1 MARSNL
7 NPLNPLNPLNA
18 SKSSKSSANPSRRDW
33 LKWTVAATAPLAYS
47 LTSAQAPLNHNPFT
61 LGVASGS
68 PNHHSVVLWT
78 RLMPDAGSAQTQFAT
93 SNVSVQWEVADD
105 DNFKVNRR
113 SGHVVA
119 LASLAHSVHLEL
131 EGLQSDR
138 WYFYRFQWGDAQS
151 AVGRTR
157 TLPHPEAMV
166 QKLRVAYASCQRW
179 EHGYFSAYKHM
190 AQENLDMVLFLGDYI
205 YEYAGAA
212 NAVRLPTGGWV
223 TSLSDY
229 RDRYA
234 LHKSEKDLQ
243 AMHAQCPWL
252 VTWDDHEV
260 SNDYA
265 GLERGQSG
273 NISLDFAAQRARA
286 YQAFYEH
293 MPLRASAL
301 TRSIDGLASG
311 AEMRIYGQVAFG
323 KLANIY
329 LLDDR
334 QYRDRQVCNKL
345 GAYGSGFINPDQ
357 CQEWLDPKR
366 SLLGTE
372 QSQWLDQSFANA
384 QNDGRPWNVLAQ
396 QTIFGRRDF
405 RLGAGYSLWNDGWD
419 GYSAARHRMTQSMQ
433 SHALSNP
440 VLIGGDVHENWVG
453 HVMADAY
460 QDDSAKIGVEF
471 CGAGITARAG
481 GNAKIAARLAE
492 NPHFIFA
499 DGERKGYGVVTF
511 TAKHIQTELR
521 VVDDVRQA
529 QTKIETLAKFA
540 VEAGVPQV
548 QRVL

>member
-1 MARSNL
+1 M
-7 NPLNPLNPLNA
+7 
-18 SKSSKSSANPSRRDW
+18 
-33 LKWTVAATAPLAYS
+33 AATAPLAYS
-47 LTSAQAPLNHNPFT
+47 LSSAQAPLKHNPFT

-78 RLMPDAGSAQTQFAT
+78 RLMPDANSGQSHFASADI
-93 SNVSVQWEVADD
+93 SVQWEVADD
-105 DNFKVNRR
+105 EHFKVNRR
-113 SGHVVA
+113 SGQVVA
-119 LASLAHSVHLEL
+119 LATLAHSVHLEL

-138 WYFYRFQWGDAQS
+138 WYFYRFQLGDAQS

-179 EHGYFSAYKHM
+179 EHGYFSAYDHM

-205 YEYAGAA
+205 YEYASAA
-212 NAVRLPTGGWV
+212 NPVRIPAGGWV

-229 RDRYA
+229 RNRYA
-234 LHKSEKDLQ
+234 LHKSEKSLQ

-265 GLERGQSG
+265 GLVRGFSG
-273 NISLDFAAQRARA
+273 NITLDFEAQRAQA

-293 MPLRASAL
+293 MPLRASSL
-301 TRSIDGLASG
+301 TRSLEGLARG

-334 QYRDRQVCNKL
+334 QYRDRQVCNKGL
-345 GAYGSGFINPDQ
+345 NFGSGWVDPDQ
-357 CQEWLDPKR
+357 CEAWLNPSR
-366 SLLGTE
+366 TLLGPQQE
-372 QSQWLDQSFANA
+372 QWLNQSFASA
-384 QNDGRPWNVLAQ
+384 RNDQRVWNVVAQ
-396 QTIFGRRDF
+396 QTLFGRRDYKVGSG
-405 RLGAGYSLWNDGWD
+405 LSLWNDGWD
-419 GYSAARHRMTQSMQ
+419 GYSAARQRMTQSMQ
-433 SHALSNP
+433 THALKNP

-460 QDDSAKIGVEF
+460 KDDSAKIGVEF
-471 CGAGITARAG
+471 CGAGITARSAG
-481 GNAKIAARLAE
+481 NSKLAERLRE
-492 NPHFIFA
+492 NPHFIYA
-499 DGERKGYGVVTF
+499 DSERKGYGVVEF
-511 TAKHIQTELR
+511 TAKQIQTELR
-521 VVDDVRQA
+521 VVDDVRLP
-529 QTKIETLAKFA
+529 QTKVETLAKFA

-548 QRVL
+548 QRTA

>member
-1 MARSNL
+1 MTPPRNESQLTPASNT
-7 NPLNPLNPLNA
+7 
-18 SKSSKSSANPSRRDW
+18 RRDI
-33 LKWTVAATAPLAYS
+33 LKWAALASAPVSFS
-47 LTSAQAPLNHNPFT
+47 LSMAQSPLRHNPFT

-78 RLMPDAGSAQTQFAT
+78 RLMPDAASDNSQFAAGD
-93 SNVSVQWEVADD
+93 VSVKWEVADD
-105 DNFKVNRR
+105 ESFKVNRR
-113 SGHVVA
+113 AGQVVA
-119 LASLAHSVHLEL
+119 LAALAHSVHLEL
-131 EGLQSDR
+131 DQLQSDR
-138 WYFYRFQWGDAQS
+138 WYFYRFQLGDAQS
-151 AVGRTR
+151 TVGRTR

-179 EHGYFSAYKHM
+179 EHGYFSAYDHM
-190 AQENLDMVLFLGDYI
+190 CQENLDMVLFLGDYI

-212 NAVRLPTGGWV
+212 NPVRLPKGGWV
-223 TSLSDY
+223 NSLDDY
-229 RDRYA
+229 RERYA
-234 LHKSEKDLQ
+234 LHKSEKGLQ

-273 NISLDFAAQRARA
+273 NISFNFAAQRARA

-301 TRSIDGLASG
+301 IKSIEGLAQG
-311 AEMRIYGQVAFG
+311 AELRIYGQVPYG

-334 QYRDRQVCNKL
+334 QYRDKQVCNKSD
-345 GAYGSGFINPDQ
+345 GHGSGFINPDQ
-357 CQEWLDPKR
+357 CEDWFNPKR
-366 SLLGTE
+366 SLLGLE
-372 QSQWLDQSFANA
+372 QTKWLDQAFANA
-384 QNDGRPWNVLAQ
+384 QKDARPWNVVAQ

-405 RLGAGYSLWNDGWD
+405 RIGAGYTLWNDGWD
-419 GYSAARHRMTQSMQ
+419 GYSAARQQMTQSMQ
-433 SHALSNP
+433 NKALKNP

-460 QDDSAKIGVEF
+460 KDDSAKLGVEF
-471 CGAGITARAG
+471 CGAGITARSAG
-481 GNAKIAARLAE
+481 NSKLPARLAE

-499 DGERKGYGVVTF
+499 DSERKGYGVVEF
-511 TAKHIQTELR
+511 TAKQIQTELR
-521 VVDDVRQA
+521 VVDDVRQP
-529 QTKIETLAKFA
+529 QTKIETLAKFE

-548 QRVL
+548 HRKA

>member
-1 MARSNL
+1 MVRPTL
-7 NPLNPLNPLNA
+7 NTAKLH
-18 SKSSKSSANPSRRDW
+18 SSKSAAHPSRRDW

-47 LTSAQAPLNHNPFT
+47 LSSAQAPLKHNPFT

-68 PNHHSVVLWT
+68 PSHHSVVLWT
-78 RLMPDAGSAQTQFAT
+78 RLMPDANSGQSNFA
-93 SNVSVQWEVADD
+93 SSDISVQWEVADD
-105 DNFKVNRR
+105 EHFKVNRR
-113 SGHVVA
+113 SGQVVA
-119 LASLAHSVHLEL
+119 LATLAHSVHLEL

-138 WYFYRFQWGDAQS
+138 WYFYRFQLGDAQS
-151 AVGRTR
+151 TVGRTR

-179 EHGYFSAYKHM
+179 EHGYFSAYDHM

-205 YEYAGAA
+205 YEYAAAA
-212 NAVRLPTGGWV
+212 NPVRIPPGGWV

-229 RDRYA
+229 RNRYA
-234 LHKSEKDLQ
+234 LNKSEKSLQ

-265 GLERGQSG
+265 GLVRGFSG
-273 NISLDFAAQRARA
+273 NITLDFEAQRAQA

-301 TRSIDGLASG
+301 TRSLEGLARG

-334 QYRDRQVCNKL
+334 QYRDRQVCNKGL
-345 GAYGSGFINPDQ
+345 NFGSGWVDPDQ
-357 CQEWLDPKR
+357 CEAWLNPSR
-366 SLLGTE
+366 TLLGPQQE
-372 QSQWLDQSFANA
+372 QWLNQSFASA
-384 QNDGRPWNVLAQ
+384 RNDQRVWNVVAQ
-396 QTIFGRRDF
+396 QTLFGRRDYKVGSG
-405 RLGAGYSLWNDGWD
+405 LSLWNDGWD
-419 GYSAARHRMTQSMQ
+419 GYSAARQRMTQSMQ
-433 SHALSNP
+433 THALKNP

-460 QDDSAKIGVEF
+460 KDDSAKIGVEF
-471 CGAGITARAG
+471 CGAGITARSAG
-481 GNAKIAARLAE
+481 NSKLAERLRE

-499 DGERKGYGVVTF
+499 DSERKGYGVVEF
-511 TAKHIQTELR
+511 TAKQIQTELR
-521 VVDDVRQA
+521 VVDDVRLP
-529 QTKIETLAKFA
+529 QTKVETLAKFA

-548 QRVL
+548 QRTA

>member
-1 MARSNL
+1 
-7 NPLNPLNPLNA
+7 
-18 SKSSKSSANPSRRDW
+18 
-33 LKWTVAATAPLAYS
+33 VAATAPLAYS
-47 LTSAQAPLNHNPFT
+47 LSSAQASLKHNPFT

-68 PNHHSVVLWT
+68 PNHNSVVLWT
-78 RLMPDAGSAQTQFAT
+78 RLMPDANSGQSHFA
-93 SNVSVQWEVADD
+93 SSDISVQWEVADD
-105 DNFKVNRR
+105 EHFKVNRR
-113 SGHVVA
+113 SGQVVA
-119 LASLAHSVHLEL
+119 LATLAHSVHLEL

-138 WYFYRFQWGDAQS
+138 WYFYRFQLGDTQS
-151 AVGRTR
+151 TVGRTR

-179 EHGYFSAYKHM
+179 EHGYFSAYDHM

-234 LHKSEKDLQ
+234 LHKSEKGLQ

-265 GLERGQSG
+265 GLVRGQSG
-273 NISLDFAAQRARA
+273 NISFDFAAQRARA

-301 TRSIDGLASG
+301 TRSIEGLARG
-311 AEMRIYGQVAFG
+311 AEMRIYGQVAYG
-323 KLANIY
+323 KLANLY

-334 QYRDRQVCNKL
+334 QYRDRQVCNK
-345 GAYGSGFINPDQ
+345 GGGYGSSWGDPDQ
-357 CQEWLDPKR
+357 CEEWLDPKR
-366 SLLGTE
+366 TLLGAPQE
-372 QSQWLDQSFANA
+372 QWLNQAFAKA
-384 QNDGRPWNVLAQ
+384 RNDARVWNMVAQ
-396 QTIFGRRDF
+396 QTIFGRRDYK
-405 RLGAGYSLWNDGWD
+405 LGAGLSLWNDGWD
-419 GYSAARHRMTQSMQ
+419 GYSAARQRMTQSMQ
-433 SHALSNP
+433 SNALKNP

-460 QDDSAKIGVEF
+460 KDDSAKIGVEF
-471 CGAGITARAG
+471 CGAGITARSAG
-481 GNAKIAARLAE
+481 NSKLAGRLAE

-499 DGERKGYGVVTF
+499 DSERKGYGVVEF
-511 TAKHIQTELR
+511 TAKQIQTELR
-521 VVDDVRQA
+521 VVDDVRQV
-529 QTKIETLAKFA
+529 QTKVETLAKFA

-548 QRVL
+548 QRVG

>member
-1 MARSNL
+1 MTHS
-7 NPLNPLNPLNA
+7 
-18 SKSSKSSANPSRRDW
+18 SRRDW
-33 LKWTVAATAPLAYS
+33 LKRTAAAVAPLSYS
-47 LTSAQAPLNHNPFT
+47 LSSAQAPLKHNPFT

-78 RLMPDAGSAQTQFAT
+78 RLMSDASSGQSYFAT
-93 SNVSVQWEVADD
+93 SDITLQWEVADD
-105 DNFKVNRR
+105 EHFKVNRR
-113 SGHVVA
+113 TGQVVA
-119 LASLAHSVHLEL
+119 LAALAHSVHLEL
-131 EGLQSDR
+131 DGLQSDR
-138 WYFYRFQWGDAQS
+138 WYFYRFQMGDAQS
-151 AVGRTR
+151 TTGRTR

-179 EHGYFSAYKHM
+179 EHGYFSAYDHM
-190 AQENLDMVLFLGDYI
+190 CQENLDMVLFLGDYI

-223 TSLSDY
+223 SSLSDY

-234 LHKSEKDLQ
+234 LHKSEKGLQ

-265 GLERGQSG
+265 GLARGQSG
-273 NISLDFAAQRARA
+273 NISFDFAAQRARA

-301 TRSIDGLASG
+301 TRSIEGLAQG
-311 AEMRIYGQVAFG
+311 AEMRIYGQVAYG
-323 KLANIY
+323 KLANFY

-345 GAYGSGFINPDQ
+345 GGYGSSFVDPDQ
-357 CQEWLDPKR
+357 CEEWLDPKR
-366 SLLGTE
+366 TLLGAQQE
-372 QSQWLDQSFANA
+372 QWLNQSFAQA
-384 QNDGRPWNVLAQ
+384 RNDTRVWNVVAQ

-405 RLGAGYSLWNDGWD
+405 RTGPGRYLWNDGWD
-419 GYSAARHRMTQSMQ
+419 GYSAARQRMTQSMQ
-433 SHALSNP
+433 SNALKNP

-460 QDDSAKIGVEF
+460 KDDSAPVGVEF

-481 GNAKIAARLAE
+481 GNSKIAERLKE
-492 NPHFIFA
+492 NPHFVFA
-499 DGERKGYGVVTF
+499 EGERKGYGVVEF
-511 TAKHIQTELR
+511 TSKQIQTELR
-521 VVDDVRQA
+521 VVDDVRQPI
-529 QTKIETLAKFA
+529 TKIETLAKFA
-540 VEAGVPQV
+540 VEAGLPKL
-548 QRVL
+548 QRLT

>member
-1 MARSNL
+1 MVRPTL
-7 NPLNPLNPLNA
+7 KT
-18 SKSSKSSANPSRRDW
+18 SKLHSSKSVAHPSRRDW
-33 LKWTVAATAPLAYS
+33 LKWTVAASAPLAYS
-47 LTSAQAPLNHNPFT
+47 LSSAQAPLKHNPFT

-78 RLMPDAGSAQTQFAT
+78 RLMPDANSGQSYFANADVT
-93 SNVSVQWEVADD
+93 VQWEVADD
-105 DNFKVNRR
+105 EHFKVNRR
-113 SGHVVA
+113 SGQVVA
-119 LASLAHSVHLEL
+119 LATLAHSVHLEL

-138 WYFYRFQWGDAQS
+138 WYFYRFQLGDAQS
-151 AVGRTR
+151 TVGRTR

-179 EHGYFSAYKHM
+179 EHGYFSAYDHM

-205 YEYAGAA
+205 YEYASAA
-212 NAVRLPTGGWV
+212 NPVRIPAGGWV

-229 RDRYA
+229 RNRYA
-234 LHKSEKDLQ
+234 LHKSEKSLQ

-265 GLERGQSG
+265 GVVRGFSG
-273 NISLDFAAQRARA
+273 NITLDFEAQRAQA

-301 TRSIDGLASG
+301 TRSIEGLARG
-311 AEMRIYGQVAFG
+311 AEMRIYGQVAYG

-334 QYRDRQVCNKL
+334 QYRDRQVCNKGLNFGSGWVDPEQCEAWLNPNRTLL
-345 GAYGSGFINPDQ
+345 GAQ
-357 CQEWLDPKR
+357 QE
-366 SLLGTE
+366 
-372 QSQWLDQSFANA
+372 QWLNQSFSMARSD
-384 QNDGRPWNVLAQ
+384 QRVWNVVAQ
-396 QTIFGRRDF
+396 QTLFGRRDYKV
-405 RLGAGYSLWNDGWD
+405 GAGHSLWNDGWD
-419 GYSAARHRMTQSMQ
+419 GYSAARQRMTQSMQ
-433 SHALSNP
+433 NNALKNP

-460 QDDSAKIGVEF
+460 KDDSAKIGVEF
-471 CGAGITARAG
+471 CGAGITARSAG
-481 GNAKIAARLAE
+481 NSKLAERLRE

-499 DGERKGYGVVTF
+499 DSERKGYGVVEF
-511 TAKHIQTELR
+511 TAKQIQTELR
-521 VVDDVRQA
+521 VVDDVRLP
-529 QTKIETLAKFA
+529 QTKVETLAKFA

-548 QRVL
+548 QRVS

>member
-1 MARSNL
+1 MVRPSL
-7 NPLNPLNPLNA
+7 NTAKLH
-18 SKSSKSSANPSRRDW
+18 SSKSAAHPSRRDW

-47 LTSAQAPLNHNPFT
+47 LSSAQAPLKHNPFT

-78 RLMPDAGSAQTQFAT
+78 RLMPDANSGQSFFANADVT
-93 SNVSVQWEVADD
+93 VQWEVADD
-105 DNFKVNRR
+105 EHFKVNRR
-113 SGHVVA
+113 SGQVVA
-119 LASLAHSVHLEL
+119 LATLAHSVHLEL

-138 WYFYRFQWGDAQS
+138 WYFYRFQLGDAQS
-151 AVGRTR
+151 TVGRTR

-179 EHGYFSAYKHM
+179 EHGYFSAYDHM

-205 YEYAGAA
+205 YEYAAAA
-212 NAVRLPTGGWV
+212 NPVRIPPGGWV

-229 RDRYA
+229 RNRYA
-234 LHKSEKDLQ
+234 LNKSEKGLQ

-265 GLERGQSG
+265 GLVRGFSG
-273 NISLDFAAQRARA
+273 NITLDFEAQRAQA

-301 TRSIDGLASG
+301 TRSLEGLARG

-334 QYRDRQVCNKL
+334 QYRDRQVCNKGL
-345 GAYGSGFINPDQ
+345 NFGSGWVDPDQ
-357 CQEWLDPKR
+357 CEAWLNPSR
-366 SLLGTE
+366 TLLGPQQE
-372 QSQWLDQSFANA
+372 QWLNQSFASA
-384 QNDGRPWNVLAQ
+384 RNDQRVWNVVAQ
-396 QTIFGRRDF
+396 QTLFGRRDYKVGSG
-405 RLGAGYSLWNDGWD
+405 LSLWNDGWD
-419 GYSAARHRMTQSMQ
+419 GYSAARQRMTQSMQ
-433 SHALSNP
+433 THALKNP

-460 QDDSAKIGVEF
+460 KDDSAKIGVEF
-471 CGAGITARAG
+471 CGAGITARSAG
-481 GNAKIAARLAE
+481 NSKLAERLRE

-499 DGERKGYGVVTF
+499 DSERKGYGVVEF
-511 TAKHIQTELR
+511 TAKQIQTELR
-521 VVDDVRQA
+521 VVDDVRLP
-529 QTKIETLAKFA
+529 QTKVETLAKFA

-548 QRVL
+548 QRTA

>member
-1 MARSNL
+1 MVRPSL
-7 NPLNPLNPLNA
+7 NT
-18 SKSSKSSANPSRRDW
+18 SKLRSSKSVAHPSRRDW
-33 LKWTVAATAPLAYS
+33 LKWTVAATAPLVYS
-47 LTSAQAPLNHNPFT
+47 LSSAQSPLKHNPFT

-78 RLMPDAGSAQTQFAT
+78 RLMPDVNSGQSYFANADVT
-93 SNVSVQWEVADD
+93 VQWEVADD
-105 DNFKVNRR
+105 EHFKVNRR
-113 SGHVVA
+113 SGQVVA
-119 LASLAHSVHLEL
+119 LATLAHSVHLEL

-138 WYFYRFQWGDAQS
+138 WYFYRFQLGDAQS
-151 AVGRTR
+151 TVGRTR

-179 EHGYFSAYKHM
+179 EHGYFSAYDHM

-205 YEYAGAA
+205 YEYASAA
-212 NAVRLPTGGWV
+212 NPVRIPAGGWV

-229 RDRYA
+229 RNRYA
-234 LHKSEKDLQ
+234 LHKSEKSLQ

-265 GLERGQSG
+265 GLVRGFSG
-273 NISLDFAAQRARA
+273 NITLDFEAQRAQA

-301 TRSIDGLASG
+301 TRSLEGLARG
-311 AEMRIYGQVAFG
+311 AEMRIYGQVAYG

-334 QYRDRQVCNKL
+334 QYRDRQVCNKGLNFGSGWVDPEQCEAWLNPSRTLL
-345 GAYGSGFINPDQ
+345 GAQ
-357 CQEWLDPKR
+357 QE
-366 SLLGTE
+366 
-372 QSQWLDQSFANA
+372 QWLNQSFSTARSD
-384 QNDGRPWNVLAQ
+384 QRVWNVVAQ
-396 QTIFGRRDF
+396 QTLFGRRDYK
-405 RLGAGYSLWNDGWD
+405 LGAGLSLWNDGWD
-419 GYSAARHRMTQSMQ
+419 GYSAARQRMTQSMQ
-433 SHALSNP
+433 THALKNP

-460 QDDSAKIGVEF
+460 KDDSAKIGVEF
-471 CGAGITARAG
+471 CGAGITARSAG
-481 GNAKIAARLAE
+481 NSKLAARLAE

-499 DGERKGYGVVTF
+499 DSERKGYGVVEF
-511 TAKHIQTELR
+511 TAKQIQTELR
-521 VVDDVRQA
+521 VVDDVRLP
-529 QTKIETLAKFA
+529 QTKVETLAKFA

-548 QRVL
+548 QRVG